1 MIETYSVVVAQSEL
15 IVVYDSLNAF
25 KKPTGNLG
33 DKFYLFEIPVY
44 PHQNAEIKVLFFGN
58 TMVAFLTGSCIME
71 P

>member
-1 MIETYSVVVAQSEL
+1 MPVMITMRNMEIERTMIETYSVVVAQSEL

-44 PHQNAEIKVLFFGN
+44 PH
-58 TMVAFLTGSCIME
+58 
-71 P
+71 